1 MEKKTPHTSIS
12 FTAGRHKLPCKH
24 RISEEGDTATAYV
37 MLHGGIQF
45 TVDRERWEK
54 FLSDL
59 NGNPPPIFLHN
70 NRAKGK
76 GRFYLAVILPQGKQ
90 MQLARVLYEKEARGS
105 YLRYRD
111 KNPFNLTRENI
122 VPIKRESAWAE
133 AKARGLA

>member
-1 MEKKTPHTSIS
+1 MEKKTPYTSIS
-12 FTAGRHKLPCKH
+12 FTAGRHKLPGKY
-24 RISEEGDTATAYV
+24 RISEEGDTAVAYV
-37 MLHGGIQF
+37 MLHGGVQF
-45 TVDRERWEK
+45 TVNRERWEK

-105 YLRYRD
+105 LDLSRICAA
-111 KNPFNLTRENI
+111 PITRLG
-122 VPIKRESAWAE
+122 R
-133 AKARGLA
+133 LAFEGQGAFAPQS